1 MSNHLV
7 GPAEIGAMLGI
18 SRQRVFQLVTAPGFP
33 EPEAELAG
41 GRVWAR
47 AAIEEWA
54 RASGRE
60 MYE

>member
-1 MSNHLV
+1 
-7 GPAEIGAMLGI
+7 MLGI

-41 GRVWAR
+41 GRVWSR